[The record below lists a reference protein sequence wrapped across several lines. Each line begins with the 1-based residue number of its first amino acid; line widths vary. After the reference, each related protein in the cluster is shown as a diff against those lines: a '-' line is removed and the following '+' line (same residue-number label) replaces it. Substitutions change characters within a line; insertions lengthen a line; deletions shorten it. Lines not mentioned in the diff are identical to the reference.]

1 MTGAAVEP
9 TPPPQGESAPRVEPV
24 QIKKRTGHR
33 PKSWRLEI
41 LNRVV
46 TPGGMGKSLIGELMM
61 SASSLYLW
69 LLI

>member
-9 TPPPQGESAPRVEPV
+9 APPPQGEPPSRVEPV
-24 QIKKRTGHR
+24 HMKKRTAHR

-46 TPGGMGKSLIGELMM
+46 TPGAMGKSLIGELRMA
-61 SASSLYLW
+61 ASSDLRQ
-69 LLI
+69 